1 MDWSNRELRKSYDL
15 GESLMKNRSARGSW
29 IDEERDR
36 HEARVDLNDVV
47 TGRKSS
53 MRGRSRRKKRVWRSL
68 ESGEVMSDDAWLE
81 KSRVTPEQKR
91 RFNEA
96 ARGYEHESHA
106 GTEVTRTR
114 RARRRFVSSVIMVT
128 VGSLGMLAVSL
139 LVNAAYGG
147 FTVDW
152 SPAMIIA
159 MCLVL
164 VIAVPLTWL
173 FITSGHKKT
182 NAMSWV
188 GSIFIVLTVA
198 LAVWSGSLFVTQIVS
213 G

>member
-1 MDWSNRELRKSYDL
+1 MDRSNRELHRSYDL
-15 GESLMKNRSARGSW
+15 GENLLKNRTATGSW

-36 HEARVDLNDVV
+36 HEARVDLGDVV
-47 TGRKSS
+47 AGRKAS

-68 ESGEVMSDDAWLE
+68 DSGEVSNNDMWLE

-96 ARGYEHESHA
+96 ARGHEHESQV

-114 RARRRFVSSVIMVT
+114 RAKRRFASSVIMVSI
-128 VGSLGMLAVSL
+128 GSLGMLAVSL

-159 MCLVL
+159 MCLAL
-164 VIAVPLTWL
+164 VIAVPLTWF
-173 FITSGHKKT
+173 FITAGHKKT
-182 NAMSWV
+182 GAMAWV

-198 LAVWSGSLFVTQIVS
+198 LAIWSVSLFVTQIVS